1 MMLTG
6 KRKREVSAC
15 IPCYTRKQKCDRQ
28 YPCDRCSRRR
38 QPEQC
43 AYYPTPS
50 PTITERSRDEAETIE
65 LDNEGEPPDS
75 SPTSVDSRAGIG
87 PSKGEPE
94 SSSSSSSATLAEA
107 FGYYGPSEFNTMAL
121 VRKLLPDEETHDSV
135 DIPMPAEIEA
145 EVRKTLQMMLPRPV
159 IDVLVRYFVAEVNWI
174 DQLLHPPW
182 FLSQYQ
188 KWWNLDTLSLA
199 SVEFAILF
207 LRVCC
212 YASLFLPSP
221 SHTIDS
227 VKGVS
232 VVNIRR
238 SCEDVIKAL
247 LPICRQLDP
256 RGSLVRVQYIA
267 FAGLASISVGPMD
280 AFWEHVSCAS
290 RVAQQIGLHLDSS
303 LWPESMDGIEKEM
316 RRRMFCNLYV
326 WDSCLSKRLHRLPFL
341 PDDALSDDILP
352 RMRLLREPDMGADA
366 PDVFT
371 ERLLRAQLAR
381 FWRNYTPKRGPILGA
396 NKYDA
401 AFLPTIPPAF
411 ALAQPDRQWD
421 ARIRTLP
428 KQRQLL
434 HMARALAAAALGL
447 LETVSAL
454 HALMGGSHTRFS
466 GIIMPIFEGAVPLL
480 CLCADPSFPGARE
493 EDRESSSPTPMLG
506 GGPGSRPRSGPR
518 SQSLEMVMKRM
529 RSDPL
534 GARLNSVT
542 RSECMQAARGALA
555 TLQTLAEVSEMAEV
569 GARTLARL
577 IKTVDA
583 SRSGGGR
590 SGRRSSSSIIATSTP
605 PAPQPSSRADVASM
619 GGPAQPDGGSAW
631 TGAAD
636 HQDAFIPRPQPAVD
650 ATSHW
655 AFDPEMHSA
664 GTTGS
669 HPRFS
674 FPASD
679 MGTSAGGAVGAENW
693 EGFFRE
699 FTGGYGL

>member
-1 MMLTG
+1 MCD
-6 KRKREVSAC
+6 VSKL
-15 IPCYTRKQKCDRQ
+15 ICDEH
-28 YPCDRCSRRR
+28 DR
-38 QPEQC
+38 
-43 AYYPTPS
+43 
-50 PTITERSRDEAETIE
+50 
-65 LDNEGEPPDS
+65 
-75 SPTSVDSRAGIG
+75 
-87 PSKGEPE
+87 
-94 SSSSSSSATLAEA
+94 
-107 FGYYGPSEFNTMAL
+107 
-121 VRKLLPDEETHDSV
+121 
-135 DIPMPAEIEA
+135 
-145 EVRKTLQMMLPRPV
+145 
-159 IDVLVRYFVAEVNWI
+159 I

-188 KWWNLDTLSLA
+188 KWWSVETLSLA
-199 SVEFAILF
+199 GVEFAILF

-232 VVNIRR
+232 LVNIRR
-238 SCEDVIKAL
+238 SCEEVIKAL
-247 LPICRQLDP
+247 LPTCRQLDP

-303 LWPESMDGIEKEM
+303 LWPEGMDGIEKEM

-326 WDSCLSKRLHRLPFL
+326 WDRYDAEPGIWPWNSVAACPSCPDILFPRSCLSKRLHRLPFL

-381 FWRNYTPKRGPILGA
+381 FWRNYTPQRGPILDA

-401 AFLPTIPPAF
+401 VAAEERYEAFCKAFLPTIPPAF

-421 ARIRTLP
+421 TRIATLP

-434 HMARALAAAALGL
+434 HMAVFEFLCWNFRPTILQPADGYVAGYKQVLLSHGKRALAAAALGL
-447 LETVSAL
+447 LESVSAL

-493 EDRESSSPTPMLG
+493 DDREPSSLTATPPG
-506 GGPGSRPRSGPR
+506 GVSGPRPRPGPR

-577 IKTVDA
+577 IDTVDG
-583 SRSGGGR
+583 S
-590 SGRRSSSSIIATSTP
+590 SSSSISSGRGGRRRTSSRAISP
-605 PAPQPSSRADVASM
+605 PAPAPQASNRADAVSM
-619 GGPAQPDGGSAW
+619 GGADQHDGRSAW
-631 TGAAD
+631 AGTAD
-636 HQDAFIPRPQPAVD
+636 HRDPAVIPRPQPAVD
-650 ATSHW
+650 GFSHW
-655 AFDPEMHSA
+655 AYDADMDSA
-664 GTTGS
+664 GTAGS
-669 HPRFS
+669 HPKFS
-674 FPASD
+674 FAAGD
-679 MGTSAGGAVGAENW
+679 MGICSGGTAGAENW
-693 EGFFRE
+693 EGFFRD

>member
-1 MMLTG
+1 
-6 KRKREVSAC
+6 
-15 IPCYTRKQKCDRQ
+15 
-28 YPCDRCSRRR
+28 
-38 QPEQC
+38 
-43 AYYPTPS
+43 
-50 PTITERSRDEAETIE
+50 
-65 LDNEGEPPDS
+65 
-75 SPTSVDSRAGIG
+75 
-87 PSKGEPE
+87 
-94 SSSSSSSATLAEA
+94 
-107 FGYYGPSEFNTMAL
+107 MAL
-121 VRKLLPDEETHDSV
+121 VRKLLPDEDNHDSV
-135 DIPMPAEIEA
+135 DIPLPAELEV
-145 EVRKTLQMMLPRPV
+145 EVRKALQMMLPRPV

-188 KWWNLDTLSLA
+188 KWWNLNTLSLA
-199 SVEFAILF
+199 GVEFAVLF

-232 VVNIRR
+232 LVNIRR
-238 SCEDVIKAL
+238 SCEELIKAL
-247 LPICRQLDP
+247 LPVCRQLDP

-341 PDDALSDDILP
+341 PDDALSDDTLP

-381 FWRNYTPKRGPILGA
+381 FWRNYTPQRGPVIEP

-401 AFLPTIPPAF
+401 VAAEERYEAFCKAFLPTIPPAF

-421 ARIRTLP
+421 ARLATLP

-434 HMARALAAAALGL
+434 HMAVFEFLCWNFRPTLLQPADGYVAGYKQVLLSHGKRALAAAALGL
-447 LETVSAL
+447 LESVSAL

-480 CLCADPSFPGARE
+480 CLCADPSFPGPRE
-493 EDRESSSPTPMLG
+493 EDRESRPLTPTPAG
-506 GGPGSRPRSGPR
+506 AHGSRPRSGPR
-518 SQSLEMVMKRM
+518 LQSLEMVMKRM

-577 IKTVDA
+577 IDTVD
-583 SRSGGGR
+583 
-590 SGRRSSSSIIATSTP
+590 GRRSSSSIATSSPPP
-605 PAPQPSSRADVASM
+605 PAPPLAPQASSRADTVSM
-619 GGPAQPDGGSAW
+619 GGAGQHDGGGAW
-631 TGAAD
+631 AGTAD
-636 HQDAFIPRPQPAVD
+636 HRDAVIPRPQPAVD
-650 ATSHW
+650 AIAHW
-655 AFDPEMHSA
+655 AYDPGMHPESA
-664 GTTGS
+664 GTAGS
-669 HPRFS
+669 HPK
-674 FPASD
+674 FPFAAGD
-679 MGTSAGGAVGAENW
+679 MGISVGATVGAENW